1 MRQSATVLC
10 RIFFPLSA
18 TVAAPLCRGVRR
30 GDTAP
35 RLQLPKRVRFATN
48 EPMRRHLH
56 LAPFAWIA
64 LFACS
69 ASAAELES
77 ADLRY
82 FRELVET
89 RNYSLGQPVL
99 PQLTPDG
106 KTVVF
111 LRGGARDPVLR
122 LYEFTIAYGRLR
134 EILTP
139 EKLLQ
144 GAEEKLTAEERS
156 RRERER
162 QSLRGFTSFQLSKD
176 GSKLLVALSSKL
188 YVVTRADGRVTELPG
203 RNWIDPHFSPDG
215 RVVAAVSGGELHVIN
230 LETLADAALTSG
242 ASETLQHGT
251 AEFVAQEE
259 MDRHEGFW
267 WSPDSQ
273 SIVYQETDNSGVE
286 PRFIADPLHPETP
299 PAKNFYPRAGTQN
312 AKVRLGIVA
321 RSSGE
326 TRWLEWD
333 REKYP
338 YLARVIWK
346 EAAAP
351 LCIVVQNRA
360 QQEELLL
367 AVDPQTGATHQLLG
381 EKDTA
386 WLNLDR
392 KPMPR
397 WLKDG
402 RQFLWTTERNGSWQV
417 ELHSADGALVCAVTP
432 VDFQLDEP
440 IDVDE
445 VARSVV
451 VSGGPDSRERH
462 LFRFSLEAKSEPQ
475 RFTREP
481 GRHTAVFGESKET
494 FLHRF
499 DLLDGRAGWEVL
511 HSADAK
517 QVATLP
523 SVAERPSSLPRVELL
538 RTEGM
543 RPMDAAIVR
552 PRDFKKAA
560 HYPVIL
566 DVYAGPRSKQVL
578 AQPDRYMIDQWMAD
592 RGYIVVLIDGRGTP
606 GHGRDW
612 ERAIRGNLIEVP
624 LADQVAGLQVLAR
637 HEPAMDLK
645 RVGVVGWSF
654 GGYFSAMAAMQKP
667 EIFRCAVVGAPVVTW
682 ENYDTHYTERYLGLP
697 SENVDGYRKSSV
709 LTYTPKLTRP
719 LLLIHGLTDDNVYF
733 QHSVQLSEALFQS
746 GKPFN
751 FLPLLGTHMV
761 SEPLLRLRRQTR
773 IIEFFDAELRP
784 ETAAK
789 K

>member
-1 MRQSATVLC
+1 MSLLAETIRMR
-10 RIFFPLSA
+10 FPLRVYFGA
-18 TVAAPLCRGVRR
+18 VTAGFFLPLIAAGADP
-30 GDTAP
+30 
-35 RLQLPKRVRFATN
+35 
-48 EPMRRHLH
+48 
-56 LAPFAWIA
+56 
-64 LFACS
+64 
-69 ASAAELES
+69 ES

-89 RNYSLGQPVL
+89 RNYSLGQPVS
-99 PQLTPDG
+99 PQIPPDG
-106 KTVVF
+106 KAVVF

-122 LYEFTIAYGRLR
+122 LYEFTIADSKLR

-176 GSKLLVALSSKL
+176 GSKLLVALSSRL
-188 YVVTRADGRVTELPG
+188 YLVARSDGRVTELPG

-215 RVVAAVSGGELHVIN
+215 RAVAAVSGGELHVID
-230 LETLADAALTSG
+230 LERLTDAALTSG
-242 ASETLQHGT
+242 ASETLTHGA

-286 PRFIADPLHPETP
+286 SRYIADPLHPETA

-321 RSSGE
+321 RSGGDP
-326 TRWLEWD
+326 RWVEWD

-338 YLARVIWK
+338 YLARVVWK
-346 EAAAP
+346 EAEAP
-351 LCIVVQNRA
+351 LCVVVQNRA

-367 AVDPQTGATHQLLG
+367 AVDPANGATREFLR
-381 EKDTA
+381 ENDAA
-386 WLNLDR
+386 WLNLDH
-392 KPMPR
+392 KPMPV

-402 RQFLWTTERNGSWQV
+402 RQFLWTTERKGGWQV
-417 ELHSADGALVCAVTP
+417 ELHSADGKLVRAITP
-432 VDFQLDEP
+432 ADFQLDEL
-440 IDVDE
+440 IGVNEAD
-445 VARSVV
+445 RSIV
-451 VSGGPDSRERH
+451 VSGGQDSRERH
-462 LFRFSLEAKSEPQ
+462 LFRFSLETKAEPQ
-475 RFTREP
+475 RLTREP
-481 GRHTAVFGESKET
+481 GRHQGVFGENKET

-499 DLLDGRAGWEVL
+499 DLLDGRGGWEVL

-517 QVATLP
+517 QIAALP
-523 SVAERPSSLPRVELL
+523 SVAERPSSLPKVELL
-538 RTEGM
+538 RTEGA
-543 RPMDAAIVR
+543 RPTDAAIVR
-552 PRDFKKAA
+552 PRDFKKGNR
-560 HYPVIL
+560 YPVIL
-566 DVYAGPRSKQVL
+566 DVYAGPGHKQVL

-592 RGYIVVLIDGRGTP
+592 RGYIVVAIDGRGTP

-624 LADQVAGLQVLAR
+624 LADQVAGLQALAK

-654 GGYFSAMAAMQKP
+654 GGYFSAMAVMQKP

-682 ENYDTHYTERYLGLP
+682 ENYDTYYTERYLGLP
-697 SENVDGYRKSSV
+697 SENADGYRKSSV
-709 LTYTPKLTRP
+709 LTYASNLSRP

-733 QHSVQLSEALFQS
+733 QHSVQLSEALFQA
-746 GKPFN
+746 GKDFN

-773 IIEFFDAELRP
+773 VIDFFDVELKPRP
-784 ETAAK
+784 K
-789 K
+789 

>member
-1 MRQSATVLC
+1 MRLRPFPWFSA
-10 RIFFPLSA
+10 
-18 TVAAPLCRGVRR
+18 
-30 GDTAP
+30 
-35 RLQLPKRVRFATN
+35 FAV
-48 EPMRRHLH
+48 
-56 LAPFAWIA
+56 I
-64 LFACS
+64 
-69 ASAAELES
+69 ASAVFTVPVGAAEPES

-89 RNYSLGQPVL
+89 RNYSLGQPVS
-99 PQLTPDG
+99 PQVTPDG
-106 KTVVF
+106 KAVVF

-122 LYEFTIAYGRLR
+122 LYEFTIADGSLR

-162 QSLRGFTSFQLSKD
+162 QSFRGFTSFQLSKD
-176 GSKLLVALSSKL
+176 GSKLLVALSSRL
-188 YVVTRADGRVTELPG
+188 YLVARSDGRVTELPG

-215 RVVAAVSGGELHVIN
+215 RAIAAVSGGELHVID
-230 LETLADAALTSG
+230 LETQADIALTSG
-242 ASETLQHGT
+242 ATETLQHGT

-259 MDRHEGFW
+259 MNRHEGFW

-273 SIVYQETDNSGVE
+273 SIAYQETDNTGVE
-286 PRFIADPLHPETP
+286 SRFIADPLHPETA

-321 RSSGE
+321 RSGGD
-326 TRWLEWD
+326 TRWVEWD

-338 YLARVIWK
+338 YLARVVWK

-367 AVDPQTGATHQLLG
+367 AVDRTTGASRELLR
-381 EKDTA
+381 ESDAA
-386 WLNLDR
+386 WLNLDH
-392 KPMPR
+392 KPMPV
-397 WLKDG
+397 WLKEG
-402 RQFLWTTERNGSWQV
+402 RQFLWTTERNGTWQV
-417 ELHSADGALVCAVTP
+417 ELHSADGALARAVTP
-432 VDFQLDEP
+432 ADFQLDQF
-440 IDVDE
+440 IDVNE
-445 VARSVV
+445 SARSIVV
-451 VSGGPDSRERH
+451 AGGSDPRERH
-462 LFRFSLEAKSEPQ
+462 LFRFALDTNAEPQ
-475 RFTREP
+475 RLTREP
-481 GRHTAVFGESKET
+481 GRHDAVLGDGKET

-511 HSADAK
+511 RSSDGNKIAS
-517 QVATLP
+517 LP
-523 SVAERPSSLPRVELL
+523 SVAERPSSLPKVELL
-538 RTEGM
+538 RTEGV

-552 PRDFKKAA
+552 PHDFKKTSR
-560 HYPVIL
+560 YPVIL
-566 DVYAGPRSKQVL
+566 DVYAGPGHKQVL

-592 RGYIVVLIDGRGTP
+592 RGYIVVALDGRGTP

-612 ERAIRGNLIEVP
+612 ERAIRGNLIDVP
-624 LADQVAGLQVLAR
+624 LADQAAGLQALAK

-654 GGYFSAMAAMQKP
+654 GGYFSAMAVMQKP
-667 EIFRCAVVGAPVVTW
+667 EVFRCAVAGAPVVTW

-697 SENVDGYRKSSV
+697 SENADGYRKSSV
-709 LTYTPKLTRP
+709 LTYASSLSRP

-733 QHSVQLSEALFQS
+733 QHSVQLSESLFQA

-773 IIEFFDAELRP
+773 IIDFFDAELKP
-784 ETAAK
+784 LSK
-789 K
+789 